1 MIGWEYVIVEKIRTV
16 NVMKGIKIYW
26 LLFCMIFMDG
36 LSVCAQVNFQIGEVD
51 MKITEKGDSKFPE
64 GFSVFSL
71 ENHFIWCGSAIR
83 AEEDGKYYLFYSAME
98 SGEDMP
104 PFNDAWVLGS
114 KIGVAV
120 SDSPYG
126 GYKNLGIIYNSDGY
140 TPDNSSWDTQT
151 VHNPQIKHFNGK
163 YYFD

>member
-1 MIGWEYVIVEKIRTV
+1 MIGWEYVIVEKIRIV

-83 AEEDGKYYLFYSAME
+83 AEEDGKYYLF
-98 SGEDMP
+98 
-104 PFNDAWVLGS
+104 
-114 KIGVAV
+114 
-120 SDSPYG
+120 
-126 GYKNLGIIYNSDGY
+126 
-140 TPDNSSWDTQT
+140 
-151 VHNPQIKHFNGK
+151 
-163 YYFD
+163 